1 MGAWGTGVFENDTAL
16 DWFDALE
23 RRGADAVLAALQTIP
38 EEDDYI
44 EADQASEALAAAEI
58 VAAALGHPASGLPGE
73 AADWV
78 QAHAGEI
85 DSALVALAT
94 DAVTRIRANSE
105 TQALWEESD
114 SGAEWHAVV
123 DDLLARLGRV
133 SGG

>member
-23 RRGADAVLAALQTIP
+23 RRGTDAVLAALQTIP
-38 EEDDYI
+38 EEDDSI
-44 EADQASEALAAAEI
+44 EADQAAEALAAAEI
-58 VAAALGHPASGLPGE
+58 VAAALGHPAAGLPGE
-73 AADWV
+73 GADWV

-85 DSALVALAT
+85 DSALVPLAV